1 MAGTI
6 SITSREPL
14 KSPQQAP
21 YGERIVID
29 FVGDASGG
37 SVPALSIT
45 NMAGIIDKILT
56 NPGSTAPTDNWDIA
70 LYHPN
75 DSGLDIL
82 GGALVD
88 RDTTNS
94 EVKAPVLSGSS
105 LNVAVNGT
113 YSLAVTG
120 NSVNS
125 ATGQIILEIL
135 FL

>member
-6 SITSREPL
+6 SISSRDPL
-14 KSPQQAP
+14 KSPQQAV

-37 SVPALSIT
+37 SVPTLAIS

-56 NPGSTAPTDNWDIA
+56 NPGSPAPTDNWDIA

-75 DSGLDIL
+75 DATLDVL

-88 RDTTNS
+88 RDTTTS
-94 EVKAPVLSGSS
+94 EVKAPVLTGSS

-113 YSLAVTG
+113 YTLAVTG

-125 ATGQIILEIL
+125 ATGQIVIEML